1 MAHGSEQ
8 LEDLAFS
15 EVVKNTKKITHEA
28 ESDNAD
34 PVRTAEEVLHEMEH
48 MTKQTIRIAEIAAGA
63 VPKEW
68 GNGSVERS
76 QEWDV
81 KF

>member
-1 MAHGSEQ
+1 MEHGSEQ

-15 EVVKNTKKITHEA
+15 EVTRATKKIVHEI
-28 ESDNAD
+28 ESDNTD
-34 PVRTAEEVLHEMEH
+34 PDRTAEEALHEMEH
-48 MTKQTIRIAEIAAGA
+48 MTKQAIKIAEIAAGSI
-63 VPKEW
+63 PKGW

-81 KF
+81 NF